1 MKRTDNMDGAY
12 ILTADTGMDLA
23 ILDESGGVIARAK
36 EVVIPL
42 AGTLNVWTE
51 VAEEIPESADRD
63 PEKEA
68 RIAVLKA
75 ELAKLEN
82 N

>member
-36 EVVIPL
+36 EVVIPP
-42 AGTLNVWTE
+42 AGTLNVWTD
-51 VAEEIPESADRD
+51 VVEEIPQPSDSD

>member
-1 MKRTDNMDGAY
+1 MKRIDNEDGSY
-12 ILTADTGMDLA
+12 VLTANTGMDIA
-23 ILDESGGVIARAK
+23 ILDESGDVIARAK
-36 EVVIPL
+36 EVLIPP

-51 VAEEIPESADRD
+51 VAEEIPESADSD

-68 RIAVLKA
+68 RIAALKA
-75 ELAKLEN
+75 ELSMLEN

>member
-1 MKRTDNMDGAY
+1 MKRTDNTDGSY
-12 ILTADTGMDLA
+12 VLTANAGMELA

-36 EVVIPL
+36 EVLIPA

-51 VAEEIPESADRD
+51 VAEEIPESGDSD

>member
-1 MKRTDNMDGAY
+1 MDGAY
-12 ILTADTGMDLA
+12 ILTADAGMDLA

-36 EVVIPL
+36 EVVIPP

-51 VAEEIPESADRD
+51 VAEEIPESADSD

-68 RIAVLKA
+68 RIAALKA
-75 ELAKLEN
+75 ELAMLEN

>member
-12 ILTADTGMDLA
+12 ILTADAGMDLA

-36 EVVIPL
+36 EVVIPP
-42 AGTLNVWTE
+42 AGTSNVWTE
-51 VAEEIPESADRD
+51 VAEDIPELVDSD

-68 RIAVLKA
+68 KIAFLKA